1 MRTGTHKRTLHV
13 DERGR
18 VGHGEGLVGGRQ
30 GLALMAAGHH
40 HLHGQPLEVVLRML
54 LLLQRRAELRGGVL
68 RPLPLERQHA
78 MELLHR
84 TPARET
90 PHAVANRSG
99 HGPSTIQIVLGP
111 WPIAQFRAGGGSGP
125 GPRTLAGGRT
135 TGEAA
140 ATARRDRSPTIPSLL
155 EGSGWRR

>member
-30 GLALMAAGHH
+30 GLNLMGAGHH
-40 HLHGQPLEVVLRML
+40 HLHGQPLEVVLL
-54 LLLQRRAELRGGVL
+54 QQRRAELRGGVL

-90 PHAVANRSG
+90 PHAVANR
-99 HGPSTIQIVLGP
+99 
-111 WPIAQFRAGGGSGP
+111 
-125 GPRTLAGGRT
+125 
-135 TGEAA
+135 
-140 ATARRDRSPTIPSLL
+140 
-155 EGSGWRR
+155 

>member
-40 HLHGQPLEVVLRML
+40 HLHGQHLEVVLRML

-90 PHAVANRSG
+90 PHAVANCPIPRG
-99 HGPSTIQIVLGP
+99 RRLGT
-111 WPIAQFRAGGGSGP
+111 RAAYLGRREDDGRGGGD
-125 GPRTLAGGRT
+125 
-135 TGEAA
+135 GE
-140 ATARRDRSPTIPSLL
+140 
-155 EGSGWRR
+155 EGQVPHHP